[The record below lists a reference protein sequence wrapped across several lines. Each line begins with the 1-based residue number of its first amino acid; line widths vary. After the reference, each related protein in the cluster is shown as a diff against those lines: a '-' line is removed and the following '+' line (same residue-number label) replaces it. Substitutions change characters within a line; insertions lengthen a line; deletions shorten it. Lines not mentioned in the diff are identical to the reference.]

1 MDEDFILI
9 RKIKGGN
16 EEAMDS
22 FVRKYY
28 ATILRYCNYHA
39 PDRYIAED
47 LTQETFVR
55 FFKSISNYR
64 HRGKASAYL
73 CEIAKNVCIDHSKKS
88 CEIPGLE
95 FSEFAD
101 EKYLTSIESKIVINQ
116 SLYELPDQLREVL
129 LLHYFQ
135 GFTLKEV
142 AAILGIGIP
151 LAKYRISRAREQLK
165 KILRKEDF
173 I

>member
-1 MDEDFILI
+1 M
-9 RKIKGGN
+9 
-16 EEAMDS
+16 
-22 FVRKYY
+22 
-28 ATILRYCNYHA
+28 
-39 PDRYIAED
+39 
-47 LTQETFVR
+47 
-55 FFKSISNYR
+55 
-64 HRGKASAYL
+64 
-73 CEIAKNVCIDHSKKS
+73 
-88 CEIPGLE
+88 E

-101 EKYLTSIESKIVINQ
+101 EKYLTSIESKIVIKQ

>member
-64 HRGKASAYL
+64 HSGKASAYL
-73 CEIAKNVCIDHSKKS
+73 
-88 CEIPGLE
+88 
-95 FSEFAD
+95 FAD
-101 EKYLTSIESKIVINQ
+101 EKYLTSIESKIVIKQ